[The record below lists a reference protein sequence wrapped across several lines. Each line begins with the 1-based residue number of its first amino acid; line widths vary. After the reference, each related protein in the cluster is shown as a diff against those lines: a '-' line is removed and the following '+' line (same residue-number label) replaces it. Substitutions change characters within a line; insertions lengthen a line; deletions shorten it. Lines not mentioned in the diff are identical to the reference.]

1 MLFRTRGEKIF
12 DWFNIVLLI
21 LITIICLLPIWNV
34 LCISFSGSAQVAAN
48 MVKLWPVNVTL
59 SSYQYLMKQPQYFQA
74 FLITIERTIGGTAIS
89 MIISILTAYPLSKQ
103 PREFPQR
110 TGLIW
115 FFFITMLFSGGLIP
129 LYATVYALHMIDTM
143 WVLIIPSALS
153 VWSVVLLLNFIRTLP
168 KEVNESAYIDGAG
181 EWAILLRIIIPL
193 TKPVLATLT
202 LFTAVYHWN
211 SWFDG
216 LVFLNTPS
224 KIPLQTYLQS
234 IVVQI
239 DTTKLKNMSETDLRI
254 YSQVSNL
261 TFQSAQIFVAM
272 VPILCFY
279 PFLQKYFVKG
289 IVMGSVK
296 E

>member
-1 MLFRTRGEKIF
+1 
-12 DWFNIVLLI
+12 
-21 LITIICLLPIWNV
+21 
-34 LCISFSGSAQVAAN
+34 
-48 MVKLWPVNVTL
+48 
-59 SSYQYLMKQPQYFQA
+59 
-74 FLITIERTIGGTAIS
+74 
-89 MIISILTAYPLSKQ
+89 MIISLLTAYPLSKQ

-110 TGLIW
+110 TVLIW
-115 FFFITMLFSGGLIP
+115 FFFVTMLFSGGLIP
-129 LYATVYALHMIDTM
+129 LYATVYQLHMIDTM
-143 WVLIIPSALS
+143 WVLIIPNALS
-153 VWSVVLLLNFIRTLP
+153 VWSIVLLLNFIRTLP

-181 EWAILLRIIIPL
+181 EWTILWKIIVPL

-216 LVFLNTPS
+216 LVFITSPS

-239 DTTKLKNMSETDLRI
+239 DTTKLQNMSETDLRI
-254 YSQVSNL
+254 YTQVSNL

-272 VPILCFY
+272 LPILCFY